1 MDQAARTLTAA
12 RLRGRRGGGLWR
24 WRELLPVE
32 DPKQVVYLGEGGTP
46 LLQSRRLGRALGV
59 DELLF
64 KAEGFNPTGSFKA
77 RGMATAVSRA
87 LELGVEA
94 FVAPSAGNAAGA
106 LAAYG
111 AAAGASVTVVMPE
124 DAPLANQRE
133 VLVCGGHLILVKGL
147 IGDAGRLADRIA
159 KATGAFDVSTF
170 REPYRVEG
178 KKTMGFELVE
188 DLGWKVP
195 DVVVYPTG
203 GGTGLV
209 AMAKAFDELEALGLI
224 GTERP
229 RLVSVQ
235 PEGCAPIV
243 RAFDQGQRFAEVWK
257 GASTS
262 AGGMRVYGEG
272 YQHAHK
278 FEDAMVDM
286 QRFIGRWAGQYV
298 CLETAGATAAVP
310 ELLDRGIIGRRD
322 QVVVFDTATGHKSVP
337 PVGLPLP
344 PSVDPDAV
352 ELDEILSA
360 SSRLKDT
367 SLEPSRRVS
376 HRPNG
381 ARRS

>member
-1 MDQAARTLTAA
+1 
-12 RLRGRRGGGLWR
+12 
-24 WRELLPVE
+24 LPVE

-262 AGGMRVYGEG
+262 AGGMRVSATLGDFLILDALRKTAG
-272 YQHAHK
+272 CAVAVT
-278 FEDAMVDM
+278 EDAMVDM